1 MEKKTFN
8 DLMANLPTTETDMT
22 RVMVEMEDGRKGWI
36 SAEGLAQVMAGLIG
50 TATNKKD
57 GLYPKYY
64 VTQYLEISTQAYKI
78 SNTFQSGHFCLA
90 YLHSHWWHNASVGFI
105 GVAANLN
112 DKNRIIVN
120 HYKLSDDDELNV
132 YYTLSDNGFDLYI
145 TAKYE
150 VRLRAF
156 IGSIDFAI
164 TKVDLPEDAVPAEII
179 Q

>member
-1 MEKKTFN
+1 
-8 DLMANLPTTETDMT
+8 
-22 RVMVEMEDGRKGWI
+22 
-36 SAEGLAQVMAGLIG
+36 MAGLIG
-50 TATNKKD
+50 IANSNKD
-57 GLYPKYY
+57 GLYPKCN
-64 VTQYLEISTQAYKI
+64 VVQYLEISTQAYKI
-78 SNTFQSGHFCLA
+78 SNTFKSGHFCLA
-90 YLHSHWWHNASVGFI
+90 YFHSHWWHNASVGFI
-105 GVAANLN
+105 GVSANLN

-145 TAKYE
+145 TAKYD

-164 TKVDLPEDAVPAEII
+164 TKVDLPEDAVPATII

>member
-1 MEKKTFN
+1 
-8 DLMANLPTTETDMT
+8 
-22 RVMVEMEDGRKGWI
+22 
-36 SAEGLAQVMAGLIG
+36 MAGLIG
-50 TATNKKD
+50 IANSKKD
-57 GLYPKYY
+57 GLYPKYN
-64 VTQYLEISTQAYKI
+64 VAQYLEISTQAYKI

-90 YLHSHWWHNASVGFI
+90 YFHSHWWRCAALGFI
-105 GVAANLN
+105 CVTANLN
-112 DKNRIIVN
+112 NKKRIIVN
-120 HYKLSDDDELNV
+120 HYKLNDDDELNV

-156 IGSIDFAI
+156 IGPIDFAF